1 MGRWQANFGAPPD
14 APRRFTIA
22 ADNPL
27 PSESTE
33 ERTLAG

>member
-1 MGRWQANFGAPPD
+1 MGRWQANFGAPD